1 MRNTYIAISIQENE
15 KNYAYAI
22 KVNESEN
29 LLSKLKIKG
38 IIHANICSTKK
49 QAEKVVNYWNE
60 CYKNNG
66 TNLF

>member
-1 MRNTYIAISIQENE
+1 MKNTYIAISIQENE

-38 IIHANICSTKK
+38 ITHANICSTKK